1 MGQVNSVGIEMMYCV
16 KYNVTNL
23 YVFSR
28 STYIFVVGFL
38 YTQKWRGTESFNI
51 NCIRSRVKSV
61 VLRHNIIN
69 QKQEACFFMENENS

>member
-28 STYIFVVGFL
+28 STYIFVVFDIHRNGEV
-38 YTQKWRGTESFNI
+38 QN
-51 NCIRSRVKSV
+51 RSI
-61 VLRHNIIN
+61 LI
-69 QKQEACFFMENENS
+69 A

>member
-28 STYIFVVGFL
+28 STYIFVVDRFFI
-38 YTQKWRGTESFNI
+38 YTE
-51 NCIRSRVKSV
+51 
-61 VLRHNIIN
+61 
-69 QKQEACFFMENENS
+69 MERYRIVQY

>member
-23 YVFSR
+23 YVLVDLLIYSL
-28 STYIFVVGFL
+28 GFL

-69 QKQEACFFMENENS
+69 QKQDACFFMENENS